1 MQVDRSEGMIN
12 LDEVLTFTEAADKW
26 GLADGKTI
34 RKAVEPHEIKKSG
47 NVWLTTYAAMQRVFG
62 SPRTSP
68 SVLYYTELYENTRE
82 RLERFFEEA
91 GLALQRGDMIS
102 IVESREHPERIFC
115 INRN

>member
-34 RKAVEPHEIKKSG
+34 RKAVERGRFEQKENKKSG

-68 SVLYYTELYENTRE
+68 SVL
-82 RLERFFEEA
+82 
-91 GLALQRGDMIS
+91 
-102 IVESREHPERIFC
+102 
-115 INRN
+115 